1 VTPNRPVRAR
11 VWLTNAAEAWASTVT
26 SPVRAGLGAAA
37 AALGVGLLV
46 TTMVVSHNSSAGV
59 LDRILVTNRYVTIEE
74 LENADNVIHKGASEN
89 LAVFVAAAA
98 ELIEGPD
105 RLPVQT
111 SQAAYP
117 LDLPVIGADP
127 ALFEI
132 IEAPAETGTTFD
144 QVHNSNAMA
153 VAVLGHLTADSL
165 GYDKTATAP
174 RWILVD
180 GERMLVIGVLAGE
193 GYTAGMA
200 NSVIVPTGYLERIQ
214 PEKLE
219 RRVIARIDSDPTAQ
233 ALERLRWHV
242 NPVQGDQLKLQTTEA
257 TDTALLAGITQDLN
271 SFELALRYI
280 GFAVSAGG
288 VCAMTVLSVRSRRE
302 EIGLRLALGSGRSG
316 VSLQFTLEAL
326 LISGIGTV
334 CGIGAGLYA
343 GVALSPTPA
352 TGVAIPDRLVL
363 WLLLYGVGLG
373 VVTGL
378 LAALRAAWVKPVQA
392 LIATE

>member
-1 VTPNRPVRAR
+1 MTPNRPVRAR

>member
-1 VTPNRPVRAR
+1 MTPNRPVRAR
-11 VWLTNAAEAWASTVT
+11 VWLTNAAEAWASAVT

-89 LAVFVAAAA
+89 LAGFVAAAA

-180 GERMLVIGVLAGE
+180 GERVLVIGVLAGE

>member
-11 VWLTNAAEAWASTVT
+11 VWLTNAAEAWASAVT

-89 LAVFVAAAA
+89 LAGFVAAAA

-180 GERMLVIGVLAGE
+180 GERVLVIGVLAGE

>member
-1 VTPNRPVRAR
+1 MTPNRPVRAR
-11 VWLTNAAEAWASTVT
+11 VWLTNAAEAWASAVT

-74 LENADNVIHKGASEN
+74 LENADNVIHKGASGN

-174 RWILVD
+174 RWILVG